1 MFVIKTTWVKLTF
14 EQPLGVLLFKSEQLT
29 GSLTDPGE
37 CVLYPPDLALVAET
51 ILSNDFQ
58 LLVETRLL
66 ERTTRRHVGLGKD
79 RGYSVV
85 HHIGEL
91 QKIVRL
97 EFYSR
102 TVFRKNSLK
111 GFQKTWIR
119 LLYR

>member
-37 CVLYPPDLALVAET
+37 CVLYPPDLTLVAET

-66 ERTTRRHVGLGKD
+66 ERTTRRHVCLGKD